1 MPRTQLAY
9 EVGDVSAAAKSL
21 RAQLQKLERL
31 PSHVE
36 LLNMLA
42 RAAGFRNFQHFRADI
57 LARTPS
63 PGADD
68 PSVDRARVEK
78 AAHHFDPEGRLLRW
92 PARESQ
98 AILCL
103 WVLWSRL
110 PGGASFT
117 EIEISELLEGWHSFG
132 DRALLRRALVDYGLV
147 SRTVDGRKY
156 VRVSQKPPAEL
167 GPLLRLVGTKG

>member
-1 MPRTQLAY
+1 MTRTQLAY
-9 EVGDVSAAAKSL
+9 EVGDVSTAAKSL

-42 RAAGFRNFQHFRADI
+42 RAAGFRNFQHFRADV

-63 PGADD
+63 VPPDGLNIDLARIE
-68 PSVDRARVEK
+68 RAAR
-78 AAHHFDPEGRLLRW
+78 HFDPEGRLLRW
-92 PARESQ
+92 PARESH

-110 PGGASFT
+110 PGGESFN
-117 EIEISELLEGWHSFG
+117 EIEISELLDGWHSFD

-147 SRTVDGRKY
+147 NRTIDGRKY

-167 GPLLRLVGTKG
+167 GLLLKLVGAT